1 MARMIRMWLVLLI
14 LLTRPIITIMIFI
27 WQICLHSSQTDNSI
41 RFAMEGIHS
50 LMNSKYAID
59 FVRSWRKEIE
69 RSTDIFVAKQ
79 RRQRERQSGWWFLV
93 SRLDKNGSSTFPGY
107 NLITFSFKKNFL
119 LHSVK
124 LIFSEIKTKIQNMGP
139 FVPIFSWRC
148 WQVWHDKYFHGN
160 RNS

>member
-1 MARMIRMWLVLLI
+1 MWLVLLI

-59 FVRSWRKEIE
+59 LSEAGAEIE

-79 RRQRERQSGWWFLV
+79 RQRD
-93 SRLDKNGSSTFPGY
+93 RLDDDF
-107 NLITFSFKKNFL
+107 
-119 LHSVK
+119 
-124 LIFSEIKTKIQNMGP
+124 
-139 FVPIFSWRC
+139 
-148 WQVWHDKYFHGN
+148 
-160 RNS
+160 